1 MFNFIRTLVEHRAT
15 KWMLAIIG
23 MVYLY
28 SMFVSPFTNNLC
40 QTMSCRWTNLLDT
53 WEVWQSLN
61 ASVIAFISG
70 LLVIYSTT
78 LSEQTKMLQKRKVAR
93 AFMPKALVEISNYLK
108 KMASELEKIKEDESK
123 ANKLRKPDFP
133 QSALIRIESFLEF
146 TQPEDSL
153 LSEHLIIVINSL
165 QVYDSRLD
173 GYYDQSRVR
182 QDLQAF
188 NQINL
193 CTKLNAL
200 ISGMYSFAR
209 NQEEA
214 YKNKTLDRSRLGTN
228 DINLY
233 MTEKEL
239 DECSNEPIT
248 LELFCS

>member
-1 MFNFIRTLVEHRAT
+1 MFNFIRTLLEHRST
-15 KWMLAIIG
+15 KWILALIG
-23 MVYLY
+23 MAYLY
-28 SMFVSPFTNNLC
+28 SMFVSPFTDNLC
-40 QTMSCRWTNLLDT
+40 QTMSCRWANLLAT
-53 WEVWQSLN
+53 WKVWQSLN

-70 LLVIYSTT
+70 LLVIFSTT

-93 AFMPKALVEISNYLK
+93 AFLPKALSEISNYLK
-108 KMASELEKIKEDESK
+108 EMVSELEKVKEDESK
-123 ANKLRKPDFP
+123 ASELRTPDFP
-133 QSALIRIESFLEF
+133 QSALKRIESFLEF

-153 LSEHLIIVINSL
+153 LSEHLVIVINAI
-165 QVYDSRLD
+165 QIYDSRLD
-173 GYYDQSRVR
+173 GYYDQRRVR

-193 CTKLNAL
+193 CTKLSAL

-209 NQEEA
+209 HQEET
-214 YKNKTLDRSRLGTN
+214 YENKILDRNKLGTN

-233 MTEKEL
+233 MTKDEL